1 MKPYAMIQVSILF
14 SVTNQMVE
22 MSHLCFITKSWKFVD
37 FVQVSFI
44 VINFKNHVHFT
55 RN

>member
-1 MKPYAMIQVSILF
+1 MFHHKIIKVR
-14 SVTNQMVE
+14 
-22 MSHLCFITKSWKFVD
+22 D
-37 FVQVSFI
+37 FVQASFI